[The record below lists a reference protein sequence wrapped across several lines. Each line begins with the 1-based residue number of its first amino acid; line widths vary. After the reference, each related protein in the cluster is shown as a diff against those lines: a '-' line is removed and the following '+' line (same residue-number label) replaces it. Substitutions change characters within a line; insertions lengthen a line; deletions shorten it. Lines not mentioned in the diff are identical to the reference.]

1 MGWKAEDKLQVNKR
15 IQAAL
20 EENINFRKSSVFGL
34 PATFLD
40 EVEFYDDAPFLE
52 DAPFLKTFIANP
64 NHIGC
69 HTLGDSESFF
79 RGTQKIEKELI
90 QILAEDIFKAP
101 KEGYDGYVS
110 AGGTEANI
118 QAMWVYRNFFK
129 ETKGLKND
137 EIVILTSED
146 SHYSVDKAAN
156 LLAVDIV
163 KLKVDPSSRQIVE
176 EELEEVLQRLKK
188 SGKKA
193 IIVQLNMG
201 TTMFGSIDDIDQLV
215 PYFIRSEMDF
225 KIHIDAAFGGFIYPF
240 SKPDQPIHFQNPYV
254 SSISLDAHKM
264 LQAPYGTGVFLVKKG
279 MIQYTQ
285 TASATYVKGLDFTL
299 SGSRSG
305 ANAVAVW
312 MILKRYG
319 STGWANKV
327 KDLIE
332 MTDILSTEFES
343 LGISFFRAEGMN
355 IITFLNESVS
365 EKLRSQY
372 NIVSDGKHSK
382 IVVMPHVTKEKID
395 LFINIL
401 KHESVSGTV

>member
-1 MGWKAEDKLQVNKR
+1 MSWKAEDKLQVNKR

>member
-1 MGWKAEDKLQVNKR
+1 MSWKAEDKLQVNKR

-332 MTDILSTEFES
+332 MTDVLSAEFES

>member
-1 MGWKAEDKLQVNKR
+1 MSWKAEDKLQVNKR

-176 EELEEVLQRLKK
+176 EELEEVLQGLKK

-332 MTDILSTEFES
+332 MTDVLSAEFES